1 VVVSDEAITPIS
13 PCEGCGQVP
22 PIQMAAA
29 VAVGVALG
37 AALFWVVV
45 RVK

>member
-1 VVVSDEAITPIS
+1 MPDEAQTPIS
-13 PCEGCGQVP
+13 PCEGCGQVSQV
-22 PIQMAAA
+22 QMAVA